1 MVRNGLVDTLA
12 ADESYIRFRL
22 VGEKREKL
30 IGVDSENRRE
40 FRRDFFRTTN
50 LVRHGKDEVN
60 REVSG
65 KEFAGGVADVAPPC
79 RHCGIKGMLRV
90 QLDRQLT

>member
-1 MVRNGLVDTLA
+1 MVC
-12 ADESYIRFRL
+12 L
-22 VGEKREKL
+22 VGKKREKF
-30 IGVDSENRRE
+30 IGVDPENRRE

-79 RHCGIKGMLRV
+79 RNCGIKGMLRV
-90 QLDRQLT
+90 QLDSQLT